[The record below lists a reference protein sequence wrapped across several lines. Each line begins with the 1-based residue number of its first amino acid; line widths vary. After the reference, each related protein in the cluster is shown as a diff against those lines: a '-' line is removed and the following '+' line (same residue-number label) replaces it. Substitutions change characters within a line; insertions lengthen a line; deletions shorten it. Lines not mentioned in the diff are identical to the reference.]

1 MASGKVFEAVVSIA
15 GQIDPSLEKS
25 ISKAQKSTSGLGK
38 GLKIAGAV
46 GAAGVVAIGTAA
58 VAATKGLFDLGQ
70 SYKDASNTI
79 RIGTGATGEA
89 LDELNDSM
97 KEVYQSVPTSLD
109 DASTAIADLNTR
121 LGLTGETLETMSKQ
135 AIEVSDM
142 LGEDMSST
150 IEESSQAFKQW
161 NIGADD
167 MSKEMDYIY
176 KLSQSTGMGFTDL
189 MSSVQSS
196 GAVLQSLGYSFDE
209 AAAMIGNMDK
219 AGVNT
224 EQVLKG
230 MKKGL
235 GNIAKDGGDA
245 VGAMKDYC
253 KQIESAS
260 SETEAI
266 TIATDIFGSATAV
279 TMAQAIRKGTLDVE
293 GLTKSLQEN
302 GESILGAAEDTY
314 TLSDRWEMLKSKG
327 ANMLEPM
334 ANKVLEIATDAFPML
349 ENAIDTVM
357 PVLQTGAE
365 TILPVL
371 EKISTEAL
379 PQIENA
385 FNALAPVVQTG
396 IESALPILQEVA
408 SSVLPMFSGM
418 ISAIAPVVQTLVSV
432 VLGILP
438 TVISVFYKIQGVV
451 WGVIEKLMPVI
462 TSLLDEVGG
471 LIEELVGIVMP
482 FIEDILDALSPVIDL
497 IVSSIVPILKIIIQI
512 AGQIIRVVMQV
523 LAAVLPVVTQ
533 IIQIVAELYTEL
545 LSQLM
550 PSLMQIF
557 EAIMPI
563 IEAETEI
570 ISAILPVII
579 SILNAL
585 MPILKVVANIL
596 SAVLGVAIKVVIGYW
611 NTIIGAVNSAINTFK
626 GIITYLQG
634 FVSSWKGIWTSVS
647 GAVSSAFSGLVGV
660 VKGPIN
666 TIIGM
671 VNGVINKINGA
682 GFTIPDW
689 VPGVGGKSFKVSVAT
704 LPMLATGGHTKGPS
718 IAGEAGTETV
728 ISYDP
733 RFRDK
738 NIEYW
743 KQAGQMLGINM
754 TNVEGDGLLARILGI
769 FSKLSNM
776 SMPAQTGTET
786 VISYDPRFRDKNIE
800 YWKQAG
806 QIPGINMTNVEG
818 DGLLAR
824 ILGIF
829 SKLSNMS
836 MSAQT
841 GTMLAKDEGFASVL
855 ETGNIS
861 NSSSYQIDSIQYN
874 PTIIIQGNASE
885 KDVKSALTES
895 KEEFFDKL
903 DEWWDEKTGG
913 GDYEPKFV

>member
-121 LGLTGETLETMSKQ
+121 LGLTGDNLETMAEQSLMVTKTLGDDTSGVIEQSSQ
-135 AIEVSDM
+135 AFQQWNIAA
-142 LGEDMSST
+142 EDMSS
-150 IEESSQAFKQW
+150 
-161 NIGADD
+161 
-167 MSKEMDYIY
+167 EMDYIF
-176 KLSQSTGMGFTDL
+176 KVSQSTGMGFTDL
-189 MSSVQSS
+189 MSTMQSS
-196 GAVLQSLGYSFDE
+196 GASLQALGYSFDE
-209 AAAMIGNMDK
+209 SAAMIGSLQK
-219 AGVNT
+219 AGLDENV
-224 EQVLKG
+224 VLG
-230 MKKGL
+230 AMKKGL
-235 GNIAKDGGDA
+235 GSVAEAGGDVQA
-245 VGAMKDYC
+245 TMTDYIQ
-253 KQIESAS
+253 KIQSA
-260 SETEAI
+260 ETETDKIAI
-266 TIATDIFGSATAV
+266 ASEIFGKKAAPSMV
-279 TMAQAIRKGTLDVE
+279 QAIDRGALSADE
-293 GLTKSLQEN
+293 LTKSLQDSS
-302 GESILGAAEDTY
+302 ESIMGAAEDTY

-349 ENAIDTVM
+349 ESAIDTVM

-385 FNALAPVVQTG
+385 FNALAPVIQTG
-396 IESALPILQEVA
+396 IESALPVLTEVA

-418 ISAIAPVVQTLVSV
+418 ISAVAPVVQTLVSV

-451 WGVIEKLMPVI
+451 LWGVIEKLMPVV
-462 TSLLDEVGG
+462 TALLDEVGG

-497 IVSSIVPILKIIIQI
+497 IVSSIVPILKNIIQI

-550 PSLMQIF
+550 PSLMQVF

-563 IEAETEI
+563 IEAATEI

-611 NTIIGAVNSAINTFK
+611 NTIIGAVNSAITTFK

-704 LPMLATGGHTKGPS
+704 LPMLATGGHTEGPS

-743 KQAGQMLGINM
+743 KQAGQML
-754 TNVEGDGLLARILGI
+754 
-769 FSKLSNM
+769 
-776 SMPAQTGTET
+776 
-786 VISYDPRFRDKNIE
+786 
-800 YWKQAG
+800 
-806 QIPGINMTNVEG
+806 GINMTNVEG

-913 GDYEPKFV
+913 GDYEPKFA

>member
-121 LGLTGETLETMSKQ
+121 LGLTGDNLETMAEQSLMVTKTLGDDTSGVIEQSSQ
-135 AIEVSDM
+135 AFQQWNIAA
-142 LGEDMSST
+142 EDMSS
-150 IEESSQAFKQW
+150 
-161 NIGADD
+161 
-167 MSKEMDYIY
+167 EMDYIF
-176 KLSQSTGMGFTDL
+176 KVSQSTGMGFTDL
-189 MSSVQSS
+189 MSTMQSS
-196 GAVLQSLGYSFDE
+196 GASLQALGYSFDE
-209 AAAMIGNMDK
+209 SAAMIGSLQK
-219 AGVNT
+219 AGLDENV
-224 EQVLKG
+224 VLG
-230 MKKGL
+230 AMKKGL
-235 GNIAKDGGDA
+235 GSVAEAGGDVQA
-245 VGAMKDYC
+245 TMTDYIQ
-253 KQIESAS
+253 KIQSA
-260 SETEAI
+260 ETETDKIAI
-266 TIATDIFGSATAV
+266 ASEIFGKKAAPSMV
-279 TMAQAIRKGTLDVE
+279 QAIDRGALSADE
-293 GLTKSLQEN
+293 LTKSLQDSS
-302 GESILGAAEDTY
+302 ESILGAAEDTY

-349 ENAIDTVM
+349 ESAIDTVM

-385 FNALAPVVQTG
+385 FNALAPVIQTG
-396 IESALPILQEVA
+396 IESALPVLTEVA

-418 ISAIAPVVQTLVSV
+418 ISAVAPVVQTLVSV

-451 WGVIEKLMPVI
+451 WGVIEKLMPVV
-462 TSLLDEVGG
+462 TALLDEVGG

-550 PSLMQIF
+550 PSLMQVF

-563 IEAETEI
+563 IEAATEI

-579 SILNAL
+579 STLNAL

-611 NTIIGAVNSAINTFK
+611 NTIIGAVNSAITTFK

-704 LPMLATGGHTKGPS
+704 LPMLATGGHTEGPS

-743 KQAGQMLGINM
+743 KQAGQML
-754 TNVEGDGLLARILGI
+754 
-769 FSKLSNM
+769 
-776 SMPAQTGTET
+776 
-786 VISYDPRFRDKNIE
+786 
-800 YWKQAG
+800 
-806 QIPGINMTNVEG
+806 GINMTNVEG

-913 GDYEPKFV
+913 GDYEPKFA

>member
-58 VAATKGLFDLGQ
+58 VAATKGLFNLGQ

-109 DASTAIADLNTR
+109 DASTAISDWNTR

-189 MSSVQSS
+189 MSNVQSS

-334 ANKVLEIATDAFPML
+334 ANKVLEIVTDAFPML

-385 FNALAPVVQTG
+385 FNALAPVIQTG

-418 ISAIAPVVQTLVSV
+418 ISAVAPVVQTLVSV

-563 IEAETEI
+563 IEAATEI

-611 NTIIGAVNSAINTFK
+611 NMIIGAVNNAITTFK

-704 LPMLATGGHTKGPS
+704 LPMLATGGHTEGPS

-743 KQAGQMLGINM
+743 KQAGQML
-754 TNVEGDGLLARILGI
+754 
-769 FSKLSNM
+769 
-776 SMPAQTGTET
+776 
-786 VISYDPRFRDKNIE
+786 
-800 YWKQAG
+800 
-806 QIPGINMTNVEG
+806 GINMTNVEG

-874 PTIIIQGNASE
+874 PTIIIQGNAS
-885 KDVKSALTES
+885 
-895 KEEFFDKL
+895 
-903 DEWWDEKTGG
+903 
-913 GDYEPKFV
+913 

>member
-58 VAATKGLFDLGQ
+58 VATTKGLFDLSQ

-121 LGLTGETLETMSKQ
+121 LGLTGDNLETMAEQSLMVTKTLGDDTSGVIEQSSQ
-135 AIEVSDM
+135 AFQQWNIAA
-142 LGEDMSST
+142 EDMSS
-150 IEESSQAFKQW
+150 
-161 NIGADD
+161 
-167 MSKEMDYIY
+167 EMDYIF
-176 KLSQSTGMGFTDL
+176 KVSQSTGMGFTDL
-189 MSSVQSS
+189 MSTMQSS
-196 GAVLQSLGYSFDE
+196 GASLQALGYSFDE
-209 AAAMIGNMDK
+209 SAAMIGSLQK
-219 AGVNT
+219 AGLDENV
-224 EQVLKG
+224 VLG
-230 MKKGL
+230 AMKKGL
-235 GNIAKDGGDA
+235 GSVAEAGGDVQA
-245 VGAMKDYC
+245 TMTDYIQ
-253 KQIESAS
+253 KIQSAGTETDKIAIA
-260 SETEAI
+260 SE
-266 TIATDIFGSATAV
+266 IFGKKAAPSMV
-279 TMAQAIRKGTLDVE
+279 QAIDRGALSADE
-293 GLTKSLQEN
+293 LTKSLQDSS
-302 GESILGAAEDTY
+302 ESIMGAAEDTY

-379 PQIENA
+379 PQIESA
-385 FNALAPVVQTG
+385 FNSLAPIIQTG
-396 IESALPILQEVA
+396 IESAIPVLQEVS
-408 SSVLPMFSGM
+408 SSVLPMFSGL
-418 ISAIAPVVQTLVSV
+418 ISAVAPVIQKLVSV
-432 VLGILP
+432 VLGVLP
-438 TVISVFYKIQGVV
+438 TILGVFYKIQSIV

-471 LIEELVGIVMP
+471 LIEELVGLVMP
-482 FIEDILDALSPVIDL
+482 FIEDILDALSPVVDL
-497 IVSSIVPILKIIIQI
+497 IVSSIVPIMKIIIQI

-523 LAAVLPVVTQ
+523 LAAVMPVVTQ

-563 IEAETEI
+563 IEAATQI

-579 SILNAL
+579 SILQAL

-611 NTIIGAVNSAINTFK
+611 NTIIGAVNSAITTFK
-626 GIITYLQG
+626 GIITYMQG
-634 FVSSWKGIWTSVS
+634 FVSSWKGIWTTVS

-689 VPGVGGKSFKVSVAT
+689 VPGVGGKSFKVSMAT
-704 LPMLATGGHTKGPS
+704 LPMLATGGHTEGPS

-776 SMPAQTGTET
+776 SM
-786 VISYDPRFRDKNIE
+786 
-800 YWKQAG
+800 
-806 QIPGINMTNVEG
+806 
-818 DGLLAR
+818 
-824 ILGIF
+824 
-829 SKLSNMS
+829 
-836 MSAQT
+836 SAQT
-841 GTMLAKDEGFASVL
+841 GTMLAKDERFASVL

-913 GDYEPKFV
+913 VDYEPKFA

>member
-46 GAAGVVAIGTAA
+46 GAAGVAA
-58 VAATKGLFDLGQ
+58 VGAASVAMAVKATESAAEYQESFAKTATLLSGTQEELEKYSQSILGLSNDTGIA
-70 SYKDASNTI
+70 ASELTETVYSAISAGVDQEN
-79 RIGTGATGEA
+79 AVEFAGEA
-89 LDELNDSM
+89 AKLAAGGFTDSATAVDVMTTALNAYGLEADNAGQISDYLITTQNLGKTTVDELAS
-97 KEVYQSVPTSLD
+97 SVGKVIPIASAYGVEMDNL
-109 DASTAIADLNTR
+109 STAYAQLTAGGIATAEAGTYLKSMLNE
-121 LGLTGETLETMSKQ
+121 LGDSGSN
-135 AIEVSDM
+135 VSRI
-142 LGEDMSST
+142 LQ
-150 IEESSQAFKQW
+150 EE
-161 NIGADD
+161 
-167 MSKEMDYIY
+167 
-176 KLSQSTGMGFTDL
+176 TGMGFAELTESGKSLGDVMDIL
-189 MSSVQSS
+189 GNSVGGDS
-196 GAVLQSLGYSFDE
+196 GAFNELWSSSE
-209 AAAMIGNMDK
+209 
-219 AGVNT
+219 AGVGALSLLNSGAEAYNDT
-224 EQVLKG
+224 
-230 MKKGL
+230 L
-235 GNIAKDGGDA
+235 GK
-245 VGAMKDYC
+245 MRS
-253 KQIESAS
+253 SAG
-260 SETEAI
+260 
-266 TIATDIFGSATAV
+266 ATDSAYGTMTNTLSHQIQTIKNLGQNFLTSIGQKILPTV
-279 TMAQAIRKGTLDVE
+279 STMAQSAIPLISKALDGVA
-293 GLTKSLQEN
+293 
-302 GESILGAAEDTY
+302 GAADKILPGIMSGFE
-314 TLSDRWEMLKSKG
+314 S
-327 ANMLEPM
+327 
-334 ANKVLEIATDAFPML
+334 F
-349 ENAIDTVM
+349 
-357 PVLQTGAE
+357 
-365 TILPVL
+365 LPVL
-371 EKISTEAL
+371 EQISSTAL
-379 PQIENA
+379 PQIESA
-385 FNALAPVVQTG
+385 FNALAPVIQTG

-418 ISAIAPVVQTLVSV
+418 ISAVAPLVQTLFSV
-432 VLGILP
+432 VLGVLP

-451 WGVIEKLMPVI
+451 WGVIEKLMPDV
-462 TSLLDEVGG
+462 TALLDEVGG
-471 LIEELVGIVMP
+471 LIQELVDLVMP
-482 FIEDILDALSPVIDL
+482 FIEDILDAISPVVDL
-497 IVSSIVPILKIIIQI
+497 LISSIVPILKIIIQI

-533 IIQIVAELYTEL
+533 IIQIVAELYLEL

-557 EAIMPI
+557 DAITPI
-563 IEAETEI
+563 INAAMQI

-579 SILNAL
+579 AILNAL

-611 NTIIGAVNSAINTFK
+611 NTIIGAVNSAITTFK

-634 FVSSWKGIWTSVS
+634 FVSSWTGIWTTVT

-689 VPGVGGKSFKVSVAT
+689 VPEVGGKSFKVSVAT
-704 LPMLATGGHTKGPS
+704 LPMFATGGHTEGPS

-733 RFRDK
+733 RFRDQ

-776 SMPAQTGTET
+776 SM
-786 VISYDPRFRDKNIE
+786 S
-800 YWKQAG
+800 
-806 QIPGINMTNVEG
+806 
-818 DGLLAR
+818 AR
-824 ILGIF
+824 
-829 SKLSNMS
+829 
-836 MSAQT
+836 T

-861 NSSSYQIDSIQYN
+861 NSSSYQIDSIQFN

-913 GDYEPKFV
+913 GDYEPKFA

>member
-46 GAAGVVAIGTAA
+46 GAAGVAA
-58 VAATKGLFDLGQ
+58 VGAASVAMAVKATESAAEYQESFAKTATLLSGTQEELEKYSQSILGLSNDTGIA
-70 SYKDASNTI
+70 ASELTETVYSAISAGVDQEN
-79 RIGTGATGEA
+79 AVEFAGEA
-89 LDELNDSM
+89 AKLAAGGFTDSATAVDVMTTALNAYGLEADNAGQISDYLITTQNLGKTTVDELAS
-97 KEVYQSVPTSLD
+97 SVGKVIPIASAYGVEMDNL
-109 DASTAIADLNTR
+109 STAYAQLTAGGIATAEAGTYLKSMLNE
-121 LGLTGETLETMSKQ
+121 LGDSGSN
-135 AIEVSDM
+135 VSRI
-142 LGEDMSST
+142 LQ
-150 IEESSQAFKQW
+150 EE
-161 NIGADD
+161 
-167 MSKEMDYIY
+167 
-176 KLSQSTGMGFTDL
+176 TGMGFAELTESGKSLGDVMDIL
-189 MSSVQSS
+189 GNSVGGDS
-196 GAVLQSLGYSFDE
+196 GAFNELWSSSE
-209 AAAMIGNMDK
+209 
-219 AGVNT
+219 AGVGALSLLNSGAEAYNDT
-224 EQVLKG
+224 
-230 MKKGL
+230 L
-235 GNIAKDGGDA
+235 GK
-245 VGAMKDYC
+245 MRS
-253 KQIESAS
+253 SAG
-260 SETEAI
+260 
-266 TIATDIFGSATAV
+266 ATDSAYGTMTNTLSHQIQTIKNLGQNFLTSIGQKILPTV
-279 TMAQAIRKGTLDVE
+279 STMAQSAIPLISKALDGVA
-293 GLTKSLQEN
+293 
-302 GESILGAAEDTY
+302 GAADKILPGIMSGFE
-314 TLSDRWEMLKSKG
+314 S
-327 ANMLEPM
+327 
-334 ANKVLEIATDAFPML
+334 F
-349 ENAIDTVM
+349 
-357 PVLQTGAE
+357 
-365 TILPVL
+365 LPVL
-371 EKISTEAL
+371 EQISSTAL
-379 PQIENA
+379 PQIESA
-385 FNALAPVVQTG
+385 FNALAPVIQTG

-418 ISAIAPVVQTLVSV
+418 ISAVAPLVQTLVSV
-432 VLGILP
+432 VLGVLP

-451 WGVIEKLMPVI
+451 WGVIEKLMPDV
-462 TSLLDEVGG
+462 TALLDEVGG
-471 LIEELVGIVMP
+471 LIQELVDLVMP
-482 FIEDILDALSPVIDL
+482 FIEDILDAISPVVDL
-497 IVSSIVPILKIIIQI
+497 LISSIVPILKIIIQI

-533 IIQIVAELYTEL
+533 IIQIVAELYLEL

-557 EAIMPI
+557 DAITPI
-563 IEAETEI
+563 INAAMQI

-579 SILNAL
+579 AILNAL

-611 NTIIGAVNSAINTFK
+611 NTIIGAVNSAITTFK

-634 FVSSWKGIWTSVS
+634 FVSSWTGIWTTVT

-689 VPGVGGKSFKVSVAT
+689 VPEVGGKSFKVSVAT
-704 LPMLATGGHTKGPS
+704 LPMFATGGHTEGPS

-733 RFRDK
+733 RFRDQ

-743 KQAGQMLGINM
+743 KQAGQML
-754 TNVEGDGLLARILGI
+754 
-769 FSKLSNM
+769 
-776 SMPAQTGTET
+776 
-786 VISYDPRFRDKNIE
+786 
-800 YWKQAG
+800 
-806 QIPGINMTNVEG
+806 GINMTNVEG

-861 NSSSYQIDSIQYN
+861 NSSSYQIDSIQFN

-913 GDYEPKFV
+913 GDYEPKFA

>member
-38 GLKIAGAV
+38 GLKIAGTV
-46 GAAGVVAIGTAA
+46 GAAGLVAIGTAA
-58 VAATKGLFDLGQ
+58 VAATKGLFDIGQ

-97 KEVYQSVPTSLD
+97 KEVYQSVPTNLD

-121 LGLTGETLETMSKQ
+121 IGLTGDNLETMAEQSLMVTKT
-135 AIEVSDM
+135 
-142 LGEDMSST
+142 LGDDTSGV
-150 IEESSQAFKQW
+150 IEESSQAFQQW
-161 NIGADD
+161 NIAAED
-167 MSKEMDYIY
+167 MSSEMDYIF
-176 KLSQSTGMGFTDL
+176 KVSQSTGIGFTDL
-189 MSSVQSS
+189 MSTMQSS
-196 GAVLQSLGYSFDE
+196 GASLQALGYSFDE
-209 AAAMIGNMDK
+209 SAAMIGSMQK
-219 AGVNT
+219 AGLDENV
-224 EQVLKG
+224 VLG
-230 MKKGL
+230 AMKKGL
-235 GNIAKDGGDA
+235 GSVAEAGGDVQA
-245 VGAMKDYC
+245 TMTDYIQ
-253 KQIESAS
+253 KIQSA
-260 SETEAI
+260 ETETDKIAI
-266 TIATDIFGSATAV
+266 ASEIFGKKAAPSMV
-279 TMAQAIRKGTLDVE
+279 QAIDRGALSADE
-293 GLTKSLQEN
+293 LTKSLKDSS
-302 GESILGAAEDTY
+302 ESILGAAEDTY
-314 TLSDRWEMLKSKG
+314 TLSDRWEMLKHKG

-334 ANKVLEIATDAFPML
+334 ANKVLEIATDAFPLL
-349 ENAIDTVM
+349 ESAMDTVM
-357 PVLQTGAE
+357 P
-365 TILPVL
+365 
-371 EKISTEAL
+371 
-379 PQIENA
+379 
-385 FNALAPVVQTG
+385 
-396 IESALPILQEVA
+396 
-408 SSVLPMFSGM
+408 
-418 ISAIAPVVQTLVSV
+418 
-432 VLGILP
+432 
-438 TVISVFYKIQGVV
+438 
-451 WGVIEKLMPVI
+451 
-462 TSLLDEVGG
+462 
-471 LIEELVGIVMP
+471 IV
-482 FIEDILDALSPVIDL
+482 
-497 IVSSIVPILKIIIQI
+497 
-512 AGQIIRVVMQV
+512 
-523 LAAVLPVVTQ
+523 T
-533 IIQIVAELYTEL
+533 
-545 LSQLM
+545 QLM
-550 PSLMQIF
+550 PSLMEIF
-557 EAIMPI
+557 KAIMPI
-563 IEAETEI
+563 IESATQI

-585 MPILKVVANIL
+585 IPILKVVANIL

-634 FVSSWKGIWTSVS
+634 FVSSWIGIWTTVS

-671 VNGVINKINGA
+671 VNGVINKINGV

-704 LPMLATGGHTKGPS
+704 LPMLATGGHTEGPS
-718 IAGEAGTETV
+718 IAGEEGTETV

-776 SMPAQTGTET
+776 SM
-786 VISYDPRFRDKNIE
+786 
-800 YWKQAG
+800 
-806 QIPGINMTNVEG
+806 
-818 DGLLAR
+818 
-824 ILGIF
+824 
-829 SKLSNMS
+829 
-836 MSAQT
+836 SAQT
-841 GTMLAKDEGFASVL
+841 GTMLAKDEGFASIL

-913 GDYEPKFV
+913 GDYEPKFA

>member
-1 MASGKVFEAVVSIA
+1 MASGNVFEAVVSIA

-121 LGLTGETLETMSKQ
+121 LGLTGDNLETMAEQSLMVTKT
-135 AIEVSDM
+135 
-142 LGEDMSST
+142 LGDDTSGV
-150 IEESSQAFKQW
+150 IEESSQAFQQW
-161 NIGADD
+161 NIAAED
-167 MSKEMDYIY
+167 MSSEMDYIF
-176 KLSQSTGMGFTDL
+176 KVSQSTGMGFTDL
-189 MSSVQSS
+189 MSTMQSS
-196 GAVLQSLGYSFDE
+196 GASLQALGYSFDE
-209 AAAMIGNMDK
+209 SAAMIGSLQK
-219 AGVNT
+219 AGLDENV
-224 EQVLKG
+224 VLG
-230 MKKGL
+230 AMKKGL
-235 GNIAKDGGDA
+235 GSVAEAGGDVQA
-245 VGAMKDYC
+245 TMTDYIQ
-253 KQIESAS
+253 KIQSA
-260 SETEAI
+260 ETETDKIAI
-266 TIATDIFGSATAV
+266 ASEIFGKKAAPSMV
-279 TMAQAIRKGTLDVE
+279 QAIDRGALSADE
-293 GLTKSLQEN
+293 LTKSLQDSS
-302 GESILGAAEDTY
+302 ESILGAAEDTY

-349 ENAIDTVM
+349 ESAIDTVM

-418 ISAIAPVVQTLVSV
+418 ISVVAPVVQTLVSV

-438 TVISVFYKIQGVV
+438 TVISVFYKIQGVI

-523 LAAVLPVVTQ
+523 LAAVMPVVTQ
-533 IIQIVAELYTEL
+533 IIQIVAELFTEL

-550 PSLMQIF
+550 PSLMEIF
-557 EAIMPI
+557 QAIMPI
-563 IEAETEI
+563 IEAATQI

-585 MPILKVVANIL
+585 MPILKVVAKIL

-634 FVSSWKGIWTSVS
+634 FVSSWNGIWTTVS

-671 VNGVINKINGA
+671 VNGVINKINGV

-704 LPMLATGGHTKGPS
+704 LPMLATGGHTEGPS

-743 KQAGQMLGINM
+743 KQAGQML
-754 TNVEGDGLLARILGI
+754 
-769 FSKLSNM
+769 
-776 SMPAQTGTET
+776 
-786 VISYDPRFRDKNIE
+786 
-800 YWKQAG
+800 
-806 QIPGINMTNVEG
+806 GINMTNVEG

-913 GDYEPKFV
+913 GDYEPEFA

>member
-121 LGLTGETLETMSKQ
+121 LGLTGDNLETMAEQSLMVTKTLGDDTSGVIEQSSQ
-135 AIEVSDM
+135 AFQQWNIAA
-142 LGEDMSST
+142 EDMSS
-150 IEESSQAFKQW
+150 
-161 NIGADD
+161 
-167 MSKEMDYIY
+167 EMDYIF
-176 KLSQSTGMGFTDL
+176 KVSQSTGMGFTDL
-189 MSSVQSS
+189 MSTMQSS
-196 GAVLQSLGYSFDE
+196 GASLQALGYSFDE
-209 AAAMIGNMDK
+209 SAAMIGSLQK
-219 AGVNT
+219 AGLDENV
-224 EQVLKG
+224 VLG
-230 MKKGL
+230 AMKKGL
-235 GNIAKDGGDA
+235 GSVAEAGGDVQA
-245 VGAMKDYC
+245 TMTDYIQ
-253 KQIESAS
+253 KIQSA
-260 SETEAI
+260 ETETDKIAI
-266 TIATDIFGSATAV
+266 ASEIFGKKAAPSMV
-279 TMAQAIRKGTLDVE
+279 QAIDRGALSADE
-293 GLTKSLQEN
+293 LTKSLQDSS
-302 GESILGAAEDTY
+302 ESIMGAAEDTY

-349 ENAIDTVM
+349 ESAIDTVM

-385 FNALAPVVQTG
+385 FNALAPVIQTG
-396 IESALPILQEVA
+396 IESALPVLTEVA

-418 ISAIAPVVQTLVSV
+418 ISAVAPVVQTLVSV

-451 WGVIEKLMPVI
+451 WGVIEKLMPVV
-462 TSLLDEVGG
+462 TALLDEVGG

-533 IIQIVAELYTEL
+533 IIRIVAELYTEL

-563 IEAETEI
+563 IEAATEI

-611 NTIIGAVNSAINTFK
+611 NTIIGAVNSAITTFK

-704 LPMLATGGHTKGPS
+704 LPMLATGGHTEGPS

-743 KQAGQMLGINM
+743 KQAGQML
-754 TNVEGDGLLARILGI
+754 
-769 FSKLSNM
+769 
-776 SMPAQTGTET
+776 
-786 VISYDPRFRDKNIE
+786 
-800 YWKQAG
+800 
-806 QIPGINMTNVEG
+806 GINMTNVEG

-913 GDYEPKFV
+913 GDYEPKFA